1 MTDKDSFLKNFKYEL
16 QGSADMP
23 KIVFLHG
30 VMGSGANWRKITPA
44 FKNDYQVLTFDQRG
58 HGWSFKPKE
67 GYAPADY
74 ANDLMKIL
82 DELKWDKI
90 ILVGHSM
97 GGRNALHFA
106 NRYPERVRAL
116 VVEDIGPQ
124 GNPKAMQKTIDM
136 VEMVPT
142 PFASKKHAKDYFS
155 GAFIEEL
162 ISTSGDVKGVSTG
175 LVVAKMSYEQARV
188 LGQYFYT
195 NIEVRTDGLADW
207 RFSKNAIL
215 ASLIKG
221 HFEPNWEIV
230 RTLNVPTLFVRGEW
244 SEDFP
249 KTEYE
254 KLLTINPMVSGVEVA
269 QSGHWIHYDQA
280 EKFIQVLKEFL
291 EKL

>member
-1 MTDKDSFLKNFKYEL
+1 MSDKESFLKNFKYEL
-16 QGSADMP
+16 QGSADGP

-74 ANDLMKIL
+74 ANDLLKIL

-116 VVEDIGPQ
+116 VIEDIGPQ

-155 GAFIEEL
+155 GAFIEAL
-162 ISTSGDVKGVSTG
+162 SGRSH
-175 LVVAKMSYEQARV
+175 EQARI

-195 NIEVRTDGLADW
+195 NIEVRADGMADW

-215 ASLIKG
+215 ASLLKG

-280 EKFIQVLKEFL
+280 ETFIKVLKEFL
-291 EKL
+291 DKL